1 MSETPILCG
10 TPKAGHVV
18 VRQLRDG
25 RWGVVAPSGVHIGTC
40 RAMESAVRM
49 AEVCAEVRGL
59 KLFIET
65 LIDLGPVKKATID
78 DDLIDED

>member
-1 MSETPILCG
+1 
-10 TPKAGHVV
+10 
-18 VRQLRDG
+18 
-25 RWGVVAPSGVHIGTC
+25 
-40 RAMESAVRM
+40 MESAVRM

-65 LIDLGPVKKATID
+65 LIDLGPVEKATID